1 VLIKIWI
8 FQNGR
13 SRTATLIVSIARHL
27 SNGASPRVTF
37 NRRRYETF
45 SCARRAARAK
55 GRAEFPSRRTRR
67 DAQASSR
74 GREWPSRYSVES
86 ATEFSRSADARCRV
100 SLIVRCFLCSF
111 SLFAELRTSTRDV
124 PRNNTAQRV
133 FPHVRVY

>member
-13 SRTATLIVSIARHL
+13 SHTATLIVSIARHL
-27 SNGASPRVTF
+27 SNGASPRHIQPAALRNVF
-37 NRRRYETF
+37 MRA
-45 SCARRAARAK
+45 SCRPRK
-55 GRAEFPSRRTRR
+55 GSRGILLTA

-74 GREWPSRYSVES
+74 GREWPSRYSDES